1 MSAVA
6 ALGAG
11 LRRVGRS
18 WGVGVFLLGV
28 NLGTALL
35 FAVPLAGILAQEL
48 HERPAASAMAHGFDY
63 PWWSRW
69 ADDTPGWPKTLGPD
83 LLGAGFAF
91 KNADLLLKGQLPA
104 GLFASGRGDGPALL
118 LDPVLLAVAAA
129 FMLVQVFLA
138 GGVLSVLRQAQG
150 RWTVRGLLHGSGFY
164 FGRFLRVW
172 ALMMLALAV
181 LFALHAPIA
190 QWVDGRAR
198 EAVSETTAHAWLFG
212 RHAVLLLAIVF
223 LHVVATCA
231 RVIIVLEERSS
242 AALAILSALG
252 FALSRLVATIVVTG
266 ALALLAAL
274 VLAAWMAFDEAW
286 TATGFRSQIVTL
298 VVMQAVLLARVL
310 VRIALPASLMALY
323 RRHAAEKAPLPAAA

>member
-6 ALGAG
+6 ALAAG

-18 WGVGVFLLGV
+18 WGLGVLLLAV
-28 NLGTALL
+28 NLGAALL
-35 FAVPLAGILAQEL
+35 FAVPLAGTLARDL
-48 HERPAASAMAHGFDY
+48 HERPAASALAHGFDY

-69 ADDTPGWPKTLGPD
+69 ADDTQGWPKTLGPD
-83 LLGAGFAF
+83 LLGAGFAL

-104 GLFASGRGDGPALL
+104 GLFASSRGDGPTLL
-118 LDPVLLAVAAA
+118 LDPVLLSMAAA
-129 FMLVQVFLA
+129 IMLVQVFLA

-150 RWTVRGLLHGSGFY
+150 RFTVRGLLHGSGFY

-181 LFALHAPIA
+181 LFALYAPLA
-190 QWVDGRAR
+190 EWADGRAR

-212 RHAVLLLAIVF
+212 RHAVLLLAVVF
-223 LHVVATCA
+223 LHVLATYA

-242 AALAILSALG
+242 AALAIVSALG
-252 FALSRLVATIVVTG
+252 LALSRLWATIVVTG

-274 VLAAWMAFDEAW
+274 VLAIWLAFDDAW
-286 TATGFRSQIVTL
+286 ATTGFRSQIVTL
-298 VVMQAVLLARVL
+298 VVMQAVLLARIL
-310 VRIALPASLMALY
+310 VRLALPASLMALH
-323 RRHAAEKAPLPAAA
+323 RRHAAESAPLPAAA